1 MFRYVCA
8 IFRENKMP
16 VLKTSFNCLNMIY
29 FQGLFSRLAD
39 WCNLKFIV
47 LEALTIALLCKTYTD
62 FSETWKFM
70 KYIYI
75 HKVLLLANLS
85 QLNLLHFLTP
95 YLMYIKV
102 EGYLSF
108 MPILSRCLFTQV
120 CHRSPEPTTN
130 EFLALLLCNIP
141 PPVYFLWFNELVASK
156 VIIVPFLNIC
166 K

>member
-1 MFRYVCA
+1 
-8 IFRENKMP
+8 
-16 VLKTSFNCLNMIY
+16 
-29 FQGLFSRLAD
+29 
-39 WCNLKFIV
+39 
-47 LEALTIALLCKTYTD
+47 
-62 FSETWKFM
+62 M

-141 PPVYFLWFNELVASK
+141 PPVYFL
-156 VIIVPFLNIC
+156 
-166 K
+166 